1 MSSATETLVSP
12 EELAA
17 AQAEV
22 EQHGASDDPA
32 LPSLDEG
39 AATAFVPVPHPTHE
53 TGGADGAQSN
63 AAPSVAPTAASAS
76 VAVKPATSATP
87 ASEGATAAPAGGSG
101 GKLSVGRFLYW
112 LIDTLLDWI
121 NWPFMRLSEGV
132 RGMIGTIAVATIVV
146 SVLAM
151 FTLPMLHPNRDPIAF
166 LKAKEAAA
174 AAAAPADAHGA
185 PAKDAGHGGGH

>member
-1 MSSATETLVSP
+1 MSTASETLVSP

-22 EQHGASDDPA
+22 EQHGAPDDPV

-39 AATAFVPVPHPTHE
+39 AATAFVSVPHPTHE
-53 TGGADGAQSN
+53 VGGAAETPTPPP
-63 AAPSVAPTAASAS
+63 AAPAAASAS
-76 VAVKPATSATP
+76 ATIKPTTSAKPAA
-87 ASEGATAAPAGGSG
+87 AGATAAPVGGSG

-146 SVLAM
+146 SALAM
-151 FTLPMLHPNRDPIAF
+151 LILPMLHPNRDPIAF